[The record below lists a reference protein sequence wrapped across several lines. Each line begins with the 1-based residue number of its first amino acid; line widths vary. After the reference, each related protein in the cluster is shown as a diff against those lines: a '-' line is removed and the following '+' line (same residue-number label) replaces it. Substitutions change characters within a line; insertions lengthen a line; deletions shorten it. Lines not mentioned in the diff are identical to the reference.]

1 MTLLDKAFENHWLNR
16 IDEYRHTPRVVFGV
30 GAVNKVGEIAKE
42 IAKNTNAIII
52 TDEELSKIGL
62 ADSAKES
69 LEGAGFKVDVF
80 ASKAREPEISEV
92 KKIID
97 DVRKKDYG
105 LVVGIGGG
113 AAMDKAKMVAVMAE
127 TPGELEEYV
136 CPDDKPLIG
145 SKPKLLIPTTA
156 GTGSE
161 CSNTAVVVV
170 PEQSM
175 GMESIKTWITGGPA
189 MADAAVI
196 DPSLMIGLPPRITA
210 GSGMDAMSH
219 TAEAVLSLQAN
230 HFSDAIALKAVEL
243 VSQNLRTAYHQ
254 GSNIEARW
262 NMALASSIGGMVI
275 SYPWVAGP
283 ATLGHCASEGISAR
297 YDVPHGEACGVL
309 LPFVYWFNLPDA
321 YAKRKLAE
329 IAEAMGEDVIGLSTK
344 EAAQKAV
351 TATFDL
357 LEDVGLPTSLRDYNI
372 PREDIPAISKYILG
386 RAEEMY
392 SMSQYNPR
400 KATLENL
407 IEFFEKAF
415 EGREAIGFS
424 DSTSWYV

>member
-1 MTLLDKAFENHWLNR
+1 MTGLNQRFEGHWLSR
-16 IDEYRHTPRVVFGV
+16 IDEYRHTPRIIFGV
-30 GAVNKVGEIAKE
+30 GAVARAGELAKE
-42 IAKNTNAIII
+42 FAKNTSAIII
-52 TDEELSKIGL
+52 TDEALSKIGL
-62 ADSAKES
+62 VDGAKES
-69 LEGAGFKVDVF
+69 LEGAGFKVDIF
-80 ASKAREPEISEV
+80 ASAVREPEISEV

-136 CPDDKPLIG
+136 CPNDKPLMG
-145 SKPKLLIPTTA
+145 SKPKLLIPTTS

-161 CSNTAVVVV
+161 CSNTAVVIL

-175 GMESIKTWITGGPA
+175 GMKSIKTWITGGPVL
-189 MADAAVI
+189 ADAAVI
-196 DPSLMIGLPPRITA
+196 DPSLTIGLPPRITA

-230 HFSDAIALKAVEL
+230 PFSDAIALKAVEL

-254 GSNIEARW
+254 GDNIEARW
-262 NMALASSIGGMVI
+262 SMALASSIGGMVI

-283 ATLGHCASEGISAR
+283 ATLGHVASEGISAR
-297 YDVPHGEACGVL
+297 YNSPHGEACGVL

-321 YAKRKLAE
+321 YGRKKIAK
-329 IAEAMGEDVIGLSTK
+329 IAEAMGEDVTGLSAK
-344 EAAQKAV
+344 VAAEEAI

-372 PREDIPAISKYILG
+372 PKKDIPTISEYILH

-407 IEFFEKAF
+407 KEFFERGV
-415 EGREAIGFS
+415 EGRESINL
-424 DSTSWYV
+424 